1 MERRPKNAVK
11 GLKRRW
17 IGFALGRQ
25 SPLRS
30 LTFAGRFVIGRAS
43 LAGRANARQQRILS
57 SKRWFQ
63 FDAPTDK
70 RSLGLRQ
77 TGSRPSH
84 DAPQTIPPR
93 MTSTPAGYPDVA
105 SVLGKSHASAAE
117 FGSKPEHDSAI
128 RWSVGYC
135 TNIHAGVDVEG
146 VTENLRSI
154 SAEVRRRILDSQY
167 SGEDGTPKVQTGK
180 NFATIVNTASP
191 LGVGLW
197 LSSEATNDL
206 RRNGLKPLTSA
217 MKQARLLPYTIN
229 GFPYANFHQ
238 DVVKHAVYMPTWW
251 EDSRIGYTR
260 DLAKILSEI
269 LPAETTLG
277 SISTLPIGWPQTV
290 DAEGNR
296 IKVSDDQLHHAGTNL
311 RRMAEDLRRLEDR
324 TGKRI
329 VLAIEPEPGCILDT
343 AAKVIEW
350 FEQQLPDATHRRY
363 IGVCHDV
370 CHSAVMGESQHDVL
384 AAYAK
389 AGIMVGKIQVSSA
402 IVVDWSR
409 IADTDREATLT
420 QLRSFAE
427 DRYLHQTGRVTASG
441 KFVLEED
448 LPKVLEDLDANPS
461 RYATDKRWMIH
472 FHVPIFAEQFGHLQT
487 TRADVLETLKSVVE
501 LTDASKRRQPL
512 QFTGHLEVETYA
524 WSVMPESAGRSDL
537 AGDIASELIWLHD
550 VLSELS

>member
-1 MERRPKNAVK
+1 
-11 GLKRRW
+11 
-17 IGFALGRQ
+17 
-25 SPLRS
+25 
-30 LTFAGRFVIGRAS
+30 
-43 LAGRANARQQRILS
+43 
-57 SKRWFQ
+57 
-63 FDAPTDK
+63 
-70 RSLGLRQ
+70 
-77 TGSRPSH
+77 
-84 DAPQTIPPR
+84 
-93 MTSTPAGYPDVA
+93 MTSTPTGFPDVTA
-105 SVLGKSHASAAE
+105 VIEKSHDKAVDGAKGAE
-117 FGSKPEHDSAI
+117 RSSDSDSSI
-128 RWSVGYC
+128 RWTVGYC
-135 TNIHAGVDVEG
+135 TNIHAGADVEG
-146 VTENLRSI
+146 VTNNLLNI
-154 SAEVRRRILDSQY
+154 SAEVRRRILNSQY
-167 SGEDGTPKVQTGK
+167 SDENGSPKVQTGK
-180 NFATIVNTASP
+180 NFATIVSTAPP
-191 LGVGLW
+191 LGIGLW
-197 LSSEATNDL
+197 LSAEATADL

-217 MKQARLLPYTIN
+217 MKQARLLAYTFN
-229 GFPYANFHQ
+229 GFPHDNFHQ
-238 DVVKHAVYMPTWW
+238 DVVKHAVYSPTWW
-251 EDSRIGYTR
+251 EDERIIYTR
-260 DLAKILSEI
+260 DLAKILAEI
-269 LPAETTLG
+269 LPADTNLG
-277 SISTLPIGWPQTV
+277 TISTLPIGWPQKT
-290 DAEGNR
+290 DEDGNR
-296 IKVSDDQLHHAGTNL
+296 VSVTDDQLHHAGTNL

-343 AAKVIEW
+343 AAKVIDW
-350 FEQQLPDATHRRY
+350 FDKQLPDATHRRY

-389 AGIMVGKIQVSSA
+389 AGIVVGKIQISSA

-448 LPKVLEDLDANPS
+448 LPAVLADLDANPS
-461 RYATDKRWMIH
+461 RYAADKRWMIH

-487 TRADVLETLKSVVE
+487 TRSDVLDTLKSIME

-550 VLSELS
+550 VLSEMSSNN